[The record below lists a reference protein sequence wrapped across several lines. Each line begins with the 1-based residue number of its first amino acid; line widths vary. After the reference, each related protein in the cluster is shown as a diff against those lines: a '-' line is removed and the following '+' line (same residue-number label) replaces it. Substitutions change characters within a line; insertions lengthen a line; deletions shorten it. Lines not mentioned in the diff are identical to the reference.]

1 MKPNHFQAVFRAI
14 DSDGS
19 GMITK
24 KELKIL
30 LEKYKVE
37 ATPEEINMMIEVCSQ
52 DAQKVKIKDSYIT
65 SLDRGL
71 KYG

>member
-1 MKPNHFQAVFRAI
+1 MKANHFQAVFRAI

-30 LEKYKVE
+30 LEKYKVQ
-37 ATPEEINMMIEVCSQ
+37 ANTEEINMMIEVCSQ
-52 DAQKVKIKDSYIT
+52 DGKGFIHNFIRSRSKIWV
-65 SLDRGL
+65 L
-71 KYG
+71 